1 MTELGLSSI
10 DFFDTEP
17 WDHWP
22 KLFYFADFLGM
33 DLKEFDYTDISDE
46 NFYKLLSDQNVFLI
60 NNAKIYQSLDSA
72 NDFVIMLNGAHNDI
86 ALNDKMNKKYG
97 ICEILSDRYDHD
109 PLGESLGSI
118 YCVDSTKFI
127 AKISHFAFVFSL
139 DDFEMLLKIVNEHED
154 IFSKS
159 FKEFLINNGRDFQM
173 GDGILDSYYAPAVPF
188 DLFEKRLELMSVF
201 SEMIKDTVMS
211 SYTFENRDVYIKNI
225 YYDEVLLIS
234 EDSSLDVQEKLDK
247 MYKKLSSLNYHL
259 ERYKSDLNDD
269 KYIDLSDDY
278 EWASIYDHDPL

>member
-46 NFYKLLSDQNVFLI
+46 NFHKLLSDQNDFLI

-72 NDFVIMLNGAHNDI
+72 NDFVIMLNGAHNAI

-97 ICEILSDRYDHD
+97 ICDILSDRYDYD
-109 PLGESLGSI
+109 PLGESLGNI
-118 YCVDSTKFI
+118 YCVDSTTFI

-139 DDFEMLLKIVNEHED
+139 DDFEMLLKIVNEYED

-159 FKEFLINNGRDFQM
+159 FKEFLINNGRNFQM
-173 GDGILDSYYAPAVPF
+173 GVGIFDSYYAPAVPF

-201 SEMIKDTVMS
+201 SEMIKDAVTS
-211 SYTFENRDVYIKNI
+211 SYTFEKRDVYIKNI
-225 YYDEVLLIS
+225 YYDEALLIS
-234 EDSSLDVQEKLDK
+234 DDSSLDIQEKLDR
-247 MYKKLSSLNYHL
+247 MYKKLSSLNYRL
-259 ERYKSDLNDD
+259 ERFKSDLNDD

-278 EWASIYDHDPL
+278 EWAAIYDHDPL